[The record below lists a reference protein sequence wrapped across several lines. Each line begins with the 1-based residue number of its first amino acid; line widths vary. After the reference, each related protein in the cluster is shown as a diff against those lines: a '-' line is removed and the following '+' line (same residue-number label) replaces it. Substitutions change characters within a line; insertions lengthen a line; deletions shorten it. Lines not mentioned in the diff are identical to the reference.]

1 MQLLNLK
8 NCAAILLLLVSFLLL
23 SPLVAAEASSEKV
36 YEMRTYTAAPGKLD
50 DLHARF
56 RNHTTRI
63 FAKHRMK
70 VIGYWVPVDKDES
83 QTTLIYILE
92 HANADAAKSSWTA
105 FGKDPEWHA
114 VAKASNANGA
124 ILVNIEKSFMTATDY
139 SPVR

>member
-1 MQLLNLK
+1 MQLLSFRNHTT
-8 NCAAILLLLVSFLLL
+8 ALLLLASFLL
-23 SPLVAAEASSEKV
+23 SPLVVTAEANSEKV

-63 FAKHRMK
+63 FAKHHMK
-70 VIGYWVPVDKDES
+70 VIGYWVPVDTDKS
-83 QTTLIYILE
+83 KTTLIYILE
-92 HANADAAKSSWTA
+92 HASADAAKMSWTA

-124 ILVNIEKSFMTATDY
+124 ILANIENSFMTATDY
-139 SPVR
+139 SPIR